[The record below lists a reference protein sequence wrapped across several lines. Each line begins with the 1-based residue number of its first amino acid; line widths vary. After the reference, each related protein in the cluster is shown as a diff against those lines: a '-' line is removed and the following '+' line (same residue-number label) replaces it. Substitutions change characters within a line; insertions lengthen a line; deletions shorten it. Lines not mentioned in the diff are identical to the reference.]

1 MLKIPLSLFLGAVCH
16 ATRGHRISIARRLLS
31 SPSDDVATPAAEVC
45 EFKSPNDYGRNYAH
59 LSALLGCDGKIPP
72 AGEIEFLHS
81 MLHRPVHHLGAIG
94 CGDYCF
100 LTALISVLAP
110 RRVIEIGTLSG
121 FSAAVI
127 AAALS
132 RQHGN
137 NRSAWVDT
145 IDVRVKIDETRPIGF
160 EIPELIPDLTAMVRL
175 HIPHDATFVS
185 ELAKRD
191 ELEIVF
197 IDGNHHHPWP
207 LLDLLRLAPY
217 VRSGGWIVLHDIQLG
232 TIGRKAIE
240 AGQAWKYD
248 ASYGAEWLFYNWPF
262 RKISAV
268 TDLKSVKRIQEVCAE
283 LERWVRGLGSNIGA
297 VQLPNDK
304 SALIPFAL
312 RLMSVPFEITGEA
325 ATQARRA
332 LYQSFGELI

>member
-1 MLKIPLSLFLGAVCH
+1 MLKIPLSLFLGAVRH
-16 ATRGHRISIARRLLS
+16 APRGHRISVARRLLS
-31 SPSDDVATPAAEVC
+31 SFSDDLATPAAEVC

-59 LSALLGCDGKIPP
+59 FSALLGCHGKIPP
-72 AGEIEFLHS
+72 AGEIEFLHF

-100 LTALISVLAP
+100 LTALISILAP
-110 RRVIEIGTLSG
+110 RRVIEIGTSTG

-127 AAALS
+127 AAAIS
-132 RQHGN
+132 RRHGN
-137 NRSAWVDT
+137 NSSGWVDT
-145 IDVRVKIDETRPIGF
+145 IDVRLKIDETRPIGF

-248 ASYGAEWLFYNWPF
+248 ASYGAEWLFDNWPF
-262 RKISAV
+262 RKISAA

-304 SALIPFAL
+304 STLIPFAL
-312 RLMSVPFEITGEA
+312 RLMSVPFEITGKA
-325 ATQARRA
+325 ATRLRRA

>member
-16 ATRGHRISIARRLLS
+16 APRGHRISVARRLLS
-31 SPSDDVATPAAEVC
+31 SPFDDVAGPAAEVC
-45 EFKSPNDYGRNYAH
+45 EFKSPDDYGRNYAH
-59 LSALLGCDGKIPP
+59 LSALLGCDGRIPP

-110 RRVIEIGTLSG
+110 RRVIEIGTSTG

-132 RQHGN
+132 RRHEN
-137 NRSAWVDT
+137 NSSVWVDT
-145 IDVRVKIDETRPIGF
+145 IDVRSKIDKMGPIGF
-160 EIPELIPDLTAMVRL
+160 EIPALIPDLTTLVRL
-175 HIPHDATFVS
+175 HTPHDATFVS

-248 ASYGAEWLFYNWPF
+248 ASYGAEWLFDNWPF
-262 RKISAV
+262 RKISAA
-268 TDLKSVKRIQEVCAE
+268 TDLKSVKQIQEVCAE

-312 RLMSVPFEITGEA
+312 RLMSVPFEITGKA
-325 ATQARRA
+325 ATRARHA

>member
-16 ATRGHRISIARRLLS
+16 APRGHRISVARRLLS
-31 SPSDDVATPAAEVC
+31 SLSDDVATPAAEVC

-121 FSAAVI
+121 FSAAVM

-132 RQHGN
+132 RRHGN
-137 NRSAWVDT
+137 NSSAWVDT
-145 IDVRVKIDETRPIGF
+145 IDVRLKIDETRPIGF

-191 ELEIVF
+191 
-197 IDGNHHHPWP
+197 
-207 LLDLLRLAPY
+207 
-217 VRSGGWIVLHDIQLG
+217 
-232 TIGRKAIE
+232 
-240 AGQAWKYD
+240 
-248 ASYGAEWLFYNWPF
+248 
-262 RKISAV
+262 
-268 TDLKSVKRIQEVCAE
+268 
-283 LERWVRGLGSNIGA
+283 
-297 VQLPNDK
+297 
-304 SALIPFAL
+304 
-312 RLMSVPFEITGEA
+312 
-325 ATQARRA
+325 
-332 LYQSFGELI
+332 

>member
-1 MLKIPLSLFLGAVCH
+1 M
-16 ATRGHRISIARRLLS
+16 
-31 SPSDDVATPAAEVC
+31 ATPHAEVC
-45 EFKSPNDYGRNYAH
+45 EFKSPNDYGRNYAR

-72 AGEIEFLHS
+72 AGEIEFLSS
-81 MLHRPVHHLGAIG
+81 MLNRPVHHLGAIG

-100 LTALISVLAP
+100 LTALISLLAP

-132 RQHGN
+132 RRHGKN
-137 NRSAWVDT
+137 SSAWVDT
-145 IDVRVKIDETRPIGF
+145 IDVRLKIDETRPIGF
-160 EIPELIPDLTAMVRL
+160 EIPELVPDLTAMVRL

-191 ELEIVF
+191 ELEVVF

-240 AGQAWKYD
+240 AGQTWKYD
-248 ASYGAEWLFYNWPF
+248 ASYGAEWLFDNWPF
-262 RKISAV
+262 RKISAAA
-268 TDLKSVKRIQEVCAE
+268 DLKSVKRIQEVCAE

-312 RLMSVPFEITGEA
+312 RLMTFPFEITGKA
-325 ATQARRA
+325 ATRARRA
-332 LYQSFGELI
+332 LYQSFGKLI

>member
-1 MLKIPLSLFLGAVCH
+1 M
-16 ATRGHRISIARRLLS
+16 
-31 SPSDDVATPAAEVC
+31 
-45 EFKSPNDYGRNYAH
+45 
-59 LSALLGCDGKIPP
+59 
-72 AGEIEFLHS
+72 
-81 MLHRPVHHLGAIG
+81 
-94 CGDYCF
+94 
-100 LTALISVLAP
+100 
-110 RRVIEIGTLSG
+110 IEIGTLTG

-132 RQHGN
+132 RRHGSN
-137 NRSAWVDT
+137 SGAWVDT
-145 IDVRVKIDETRPIGF
+145 IDVCLKCPIDETRPTGF

-197 IDGNHHHPWP
+197 IDADHRHPRP

-217 VRSGGWIVLHDIQLG
+217 VRRGGWIVLHDIQLG
-232 TIGRKAIE
+232 TLGRKAIE
-240 AGQAWKYD
+240 AGQASSNQVFLNAVLKRG
-248 ASYGAEWLFYNWPF
+248 APYGAEWLFDNWPF
-262 RKISAV
+262 RKIS
-268 TDLKSVKRIQEVCAE
+268 
-283 LERWVRGLGSNIGA
+283 GGNIGA

-312 RLMSVPFEITGEA
+312 RLMSVPFEITSKA
-325 ATQARRA
+325 ATRARRA